1 VFINLCR
8 LKDFILL
15 IFIMNAKYYLSI
27 IFFFVSIITNSQS
40 VYRTPS
46 GTKYHLSTCRMIK
59 NVSHKIS
66 YKQAAEL
73 GLLPCKICSP
83 RDATAQGFA
92 RKTKVGSKE
101 AKGESKTKQCIGQT
115 KKRMR
120 CKHRTR
126 NVNGYCAQH
135 DPK

>member
-1 VFINLCR
+1 MKTKFHISVILLFVFITTQ
-8 LKDFILL
+8 
-15 IFIMNAKYYLSI
+15 A
-27 IFFFVSIITNSQS
+27 QS

-66 YKQAAEL
+66 YRQAAEL
-73 GLLPCKICSP
+73 GLLPCKICTPKEVS
-83 RDATAQGFA
+83 AQGFA
-92 RKTKVGSKE
+92 SKIRVGSKE
-101 AKGESKTKQCIGQT
+101 AKGESETKQCRGQT
-115 KKRMR
+115 KKSTR

-135 DPK
+135 DPD